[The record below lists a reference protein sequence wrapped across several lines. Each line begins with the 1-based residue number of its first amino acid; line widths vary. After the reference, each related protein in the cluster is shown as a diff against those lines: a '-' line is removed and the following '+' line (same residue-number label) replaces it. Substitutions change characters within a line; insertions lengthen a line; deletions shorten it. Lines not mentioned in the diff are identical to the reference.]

1 MISVVLRFSCFFA
14 SSWWRSSRLDL
25 LKTKGMLQYH
35 RIHSTI
41 FPHKKLE
48 FSWKIL
54 NCALC
59 IMLRKPDPD
68 FHTTYKYHFW
78 RENSILLQ
86 MTLTKIIQYSIKKKW
101 LDKSP
106 FSKNRAK
113 RAMIF
118 VKLVYF
124 YFLSLIYEN
133 CIIIICIT
141 RFARFA

>member
-86 MTLTKIIQYSIKKKW
+86 MTLTKIIQYSIKKKKNNG
-101 LDKSP
+101 KSLLFP
-106 FSKNRAK
+106 KIGRSEQWFSLNLF
-113 RAMIF
+113 ISTF
-118 VKLVYF
+118 LVWYMK
-124 YFLSLIYEN
+124 I
-133 CIIIICIT
+133 
-141 RFARFA
+141 A